1 MVKPEAVKIIWSD
14 FAKTMLKEIFLFHKE
29 TVSISVANKIKN
41 NIFSSVKSL
50 VDHPNMGQIEESLL
64 KYGGQH
70 RYLVSGNYK
79 IIYKQINRKILITD
93 VFDTRMSPT
102 KMNNPNIK
110 R

>member
-1 MVKPEAVKIIWSD
+1 MKIIWSD
-14 FAKTMLKEIFLFHKE
+14 FAKTMLKEIYLFHKQAAN
-29 TVSISVANKIKN
+29 ISVARKIKN
-41 NIFSSVKSL
+41 NIFSKVKL
-50 VDHPNMGQIEESLL
+50 LAKHPNMGQMEETLL

-79 IIYKQINRKILITD
+79 IIYKQVDEKILITD
-93 VFDTRMSPT
+93 VFDTRMNPT